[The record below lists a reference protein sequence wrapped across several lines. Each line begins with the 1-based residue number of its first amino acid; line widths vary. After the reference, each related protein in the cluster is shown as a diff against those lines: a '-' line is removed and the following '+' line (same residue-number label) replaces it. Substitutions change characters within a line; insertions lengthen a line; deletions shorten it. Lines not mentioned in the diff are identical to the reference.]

1 MVWSGQMTD
10 STVGIPG
17 RGGLTRRRGV
27 RKARVKDD
35 ERGLRGL
42 LLGGV
47 VEKKIAAEPGMTLR
61 G

>member
-1 MVWSGQMTD
+1 M
-10 STVGIPG
+10 
-17 RGGLTRRRGV
+17 TRRRGV

-47 VEKKIAAEPGMTLR
+47 VEKKISAEPGMTLR